1 MKYLVEK
8 IIPHNWNNIEMKNRE
23 NKIVILANGLFPSG
37 RQALELLEAAE
48 LLICCDGAA
57 DKLVGFGMSP
67 HVIIGDMDSVSDE
80 VKELYASIIIHSD
93 DQESNDLTK
102 AVHYC
107 IDKDYS
113 SVSILGAT
121 GLREDHTLGNISL
134 MLEYYP
140 RIEVQIISDYG
151 IFFLVRSGEQVRSK
165 LGEKISFFSIDNT
178 VRVSSTGLLY
188 QLNDL
193 QLSNWYRA
201 TLNEATADQ
210 FTLIFESDLPLI
222 VYKAW

>member
-1 MKYLVEK
+1 MKTDRKV
-8 IIPHNWNNIEMKNRE
+8 
-23 NKIVILANGLFPSG
+23 VILANGLFPKAQQG
-37 RQALELLEAAE
+37 LDLLKSADQ
-48 LLICCDGAA
+48 LICCDGAA
-57 DKLVGFGMSP
+57 DKLIASGMSP
-67 HVIIGDMDSVSDE
+67 HVIVGDMDSVSDE

-107 IDKDYS
+107 IDKGYP

-134 MLEYYP
+134 MMEYYP

-151 IFFLVRSGEQVRSK
+151 IFLLVSSGEQVQSFI
-165 LGEKISFFSIDNT
+165 GEKISFFSIDNR
-178 VRVSSTGLLY
+178 VCVSSTGLLFP
-188 QLNDL
+188 LKDMR
-193 QLSNWYRA
+193 LSNWYRA
-201 TLNEATADQ
+201 TLNEATADRFMLQ
-210 FTLIFESDLPLI
+210 FESDLPLI

>member
-1 MKYLVEK
+1 MKADRKV
-8 IIPHNWNNIEMKNRE
+8 
-23 NKIVILANGLFPSG
+23 VILANGLFPKAQQG
-37 RQALELLEAAE
+37 LDLLKAADQ
-48 LLICCDGAA
+48 LICCDGAA
-57 DKLVGFGMSP
+57 DKLIAKGMSP
-67 HVIIGDMDSVSDE
+67 HVIVGDMDSLSGE
-80 VKELYASIIIHSD
+80 VREQYASIIIQSN

-107 IDKDYS
+107 IEKGYS

-121 GLREDHTLGNISL
+121 GMREDHTLGNISL

-165 LGEKISFFSIDNT
+165 LGEKISFFSIDNR
-178 VRVSSTGLLY
+178 VSVSSTGLLY

-193 QLSNWYRA
+193 RLSNWYRA

-210 FTLIFESDLPLI
+210 FTLNFESDLPLI
-222 VYKAW
+222 VYKAWCQE

>member
-1 MKYLVEK
+1 MKAEL
-8 IIPHNWNNIEMKNRE
+8 
-23 NKIVILANGLFPSG
+23 KIVILANGLFPMA
-37 RQALELLEAAE
+37 RQGLDLLKTAD

-57 DKLVGFGMSP
+57 DKLIDFGMSP
-67 HVIIGDMDSVSDE
+67 HVIIGDLDSVSEE
-80 VKELYASIIIHSD
+80 VKEQYASILIHSD

-107 IDKDYS
+107 IDKGYS

-134 MLEYYP
+134 MMEYYP

-151 IFFLVRSGEQVRSK
+151 IFFLVQSGEQVQSAV
-165 LGEKISFFSIDNT
+165 GEKISLFSIDNR
-178 VRVSSTGLLY
+178 VCVSSNGLKY
-188 QLNDL
+188 PLNDL

-201 TLNEATADQ
+201 SLNEATADH
-210 FTLIFESDLPLI
+210 FMLIFESDLPLI

>member
-1 MKYLVEK
+1 MKRERK
-8 IIPHNWNNIEMKNRE
+8 II
-23 NKIVILANGLFPSG
+23 ILANGQFPSG
-37 RQALELLEAAE
+37 WKGMELLKSAD

-57 DKLVGFGMSP
+57 DKLVSFGMSP
-67 HVIIGDMDSVSDE
+67 HVIIGDLDSVSTE
-80 VKELYASIIIHSD
+80 VRELYASVMIHSD

-107 IDKDYS
+107 IEKVYP

-134 MLEYYP
+134 MMEYYP

-151 IFFLVRSGEQVRSK
+151 IFFLVQSGEQVQSYA
-165 LGEKISFFSIDNT
+165 GEKISLFSIDN
-178 VRVSSTGLLY
+178 RVHVTSTGLKY
-188 QLNDL
+188 PLNDL

-201 TLNEATADQ
+201 TMNEAKADHI
-210 FTLIFESDLPLI
+210 TLQFESDHPLI

>member
-1 MKYLVEK
+1 MKAE
-8 IIPHNWNNIEMKNRE
+8 R
-23 NKIVILANGLFPSG
+23 KIVILAKGLFPTA
-37 RQALELLEAAE
+37 RQGLDLLKAAD

-57 DKLVGFGMSP
+57 DKLIDSGMSP
-67 HVIIGDMDSVSDE
+67 HVIIGDMDSVSTE
-80 VKELYASIIIHSD
+80 VREQYASIMIYSD

-102 AVHYC
+102 AVHHC
-107 IDKDYS
+107 IDKGYP

-134 MLEYYP
+134 MMEYYP

-151 IFFLVRSGEQVRSK
+151 IFFLAQSGEQVK
-165 LGEKISFFSIDNT
+165 TYDGEKISLFSIDNR
-178 VRVSSTGLLY
+178 VCVSSTGLKY
-188 QLNDL
+188 PLNEL

-201 TLNEATADQ
+201 SLNEATADQ
-210 FTLIFESDLPLI
+210 FILNFESDLPLI

>member
-1 MKYLVEK
+1 MKADRKV
-8 IIPHNWNNIEMKNRE
+8 
-23 NKIVILANGLFPSG
+23 VILANGLFPKA
-37 RQALELLEAAE
+37 RQGLDLLKAADQ
-48 LLICCDGAA
+48 LICCDGAA
-57 DKLVGFGMSP
+57 DKLIAEGMSP
-67 HVIIGDMDSVSDE
+67 HVIVGDMDSLSGE
-80 VKELYASIIIHSD
+80 VREQYPSIIIHSN

-107 IDKDYS
+107 IDKGYS

-140 RIEVQIISDYG
+140 GIEVQIISDYG
-151 IFFLVRSGEQVRSK
+151 IFFLVRSGEQVRSFV
-165 LGEKISFFSIDNT
+165 GEKISFFSIDNR
-178 VRVSSTGLLY
+178 VCVSSSGLLY
-188 QLNDL
+188 PLNDL
-193 QLSNWYRA
+193 RLSNWYRA

-222 VYKAW
+222 VYKAWSQE

>member
-1 MKYLVEK
+1 M
-8 IIPHNWNNIEMKNRE
+8 HRE

-80 VKELYASIIIHSD
+80 VKELYASIMIPSD

-107 IDKDYS
+107 IEKGYP

-134 MLEYYP
+134 MIEYFP
-140 RIEVQIISDYG
+140 HIEVQIISDFGMFY
-151 IFFLVRSGEQVRSK
+151 LVRSGEEVNSFP
-165 LGEKISFFSIDNT
+165 GELISLFSLDNSI
-178 VRVSSTGLLY
+178 RVSSRGLLY
-188 QLNDL
+188 PLKDL
-193 QLSNWYRA
+193 QLSSWYTA
-201 TLNEATADQ
+201 SLNEATADHFMLQ
-210 FTLIFESDLPLI
+210 FKSDLPLI